1 MEDIEDMFKN
11 DNSNE
16 AVEQIGKRIIK
27 KKVMKQNKVE
37 APPTLQEQEEGTVV
51 KANKSNH
58 QAINEELVGEVP
70 GR

>member
-1 MEDIEDMFKN
+1 MK
-11 DNSNE
+11 SN
-16 AVEQIGKRIIK
+16 
-27 KKVMKQNKVE
+27 NKVE

>member
-58 QAINEELVGEVP
+58 QAINEELLGEVP

>member
-58 QAINEELVGEVP
+58 QAINEELV
-70 GR
+70 